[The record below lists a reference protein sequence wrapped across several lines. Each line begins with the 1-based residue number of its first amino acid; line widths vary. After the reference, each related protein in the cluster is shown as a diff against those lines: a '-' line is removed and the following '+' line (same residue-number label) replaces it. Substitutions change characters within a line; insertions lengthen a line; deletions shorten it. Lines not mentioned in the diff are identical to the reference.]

1 MKEKATTERKRKE
14 RETAASINKVIYK
27 FKLNKYSIRFLTL
40 T

>member
-1 MKEKATTERKRKE
+1 MEGKAKKATTEK
-14 RETAASINKVIYK
+14 ETAASINKVIYK